1 MDIKMLRTLATSA
14 VLALSL
20 LSGAAIAP
28 AFAEADAPIDV
39 ICWDMEIDGQLV
51 TECDE
56 VDDMV
61 AECALSDPDNTSEE
75 CADAAEANKSKPH
88 RTARV
93 PQSLSDSQS
102 DNPGGGFVI
111 DLPLTF

>member
-28 AFAEADAPIDV
+28 AFAEDDTPIDV
-39 ICWDMEIDGQLV
+39 ICWDMEIDGQSV

-61 AECALSDPDNTSEE
+61 AECALSDPDNTSDE
-75 CADAAEANKSKPH
+75 CAAAADANKSRPA
-88 RTARV
+88 RTAQI
-93 PQSLSDSQS
+93 PLSLSESEPS
-102 DNPGGGFVI
+102 PPGSGMF
-111 DLPLTF
+111 PTKK